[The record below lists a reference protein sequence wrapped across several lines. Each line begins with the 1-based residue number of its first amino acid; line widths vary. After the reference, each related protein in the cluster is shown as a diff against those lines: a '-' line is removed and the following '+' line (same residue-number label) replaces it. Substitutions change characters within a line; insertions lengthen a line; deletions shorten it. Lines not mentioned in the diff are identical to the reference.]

1 MVNVEDYIMSNCD
14 CKIDLKPALISA
26 VMKKAEGELQ
36 AHKANIEVYLAN
48 PVGIGEHSNII
59 EAIETELKGMAKAEE
74 IINLLDNY
82 F

>member
-1 MVNVEDYIMSNCD
+1 MSNCD